1 MNPIKDPIKDTL
13 VPLRTNFNANG
24 SLRWRTSL
32 YLNFCCY
39 PLFSLDSNISFLY
52 ISKGWIQDTLNL
64 HDSCGVNNLHGM
76 PGLLSSFLS
85 VFYCAIASKDTYG
98 DT

>member
-1 MNPIKDPIKDTL
+1 MGSNPGYLLKSFL
-13 VPLRTNFNANG
+13 
-24 SLRWRTSL
+24 L
-32 YLNFCCY
+32 YQTFLGYSQPMAFSQSSIFLCY
-39 PLFSLDSNISFLY
+39 SLFSLDYNISFLY
-52 ISKGWIQDTLNL
+52 ALKGWIQDAFNL

-85 VFYCAIASKDTYG
+85 VFYCAIASKDSYG